1 MSISCR
7 CIIMENPPAVTETHG
22 CPFRHFSTSNLQ
34 PAISGYYGFPTMSE
48 EMSEVLRAVEM
59 RHYHVA
65 CTRVFELSHGGEGL
79 GDGESVTHPNK
90 YAARSREL
98 EKEKEAKKDEVM
110 EDPVKTES

>member
-1 MSISCR
+1 MD
-7 CIIMENPPAVTETHG
+7 NPPAVTETHG
-22 CPFRHFSTSNLQ
+22 CPFKHFSTSNLQ
-34 PAISGYYGFPTMSE
+34 SAVSGYYGIPAVSE
-48 EMSEVLRAVEM
+48 EMTEVLRAVEM

-65 CTRVFELSHGGEGL
+65 CTRVFELTHHGEGL

-98 EKEKEAKKDEVM
+98 EKEREAKNNAGKDEDM